1 MFSIKQARFVTSVGL
16 GGEYPMD
23 GGIEIAM
30 AGRSNVG
37 KSSLINSLCGNHKL
51 ARISQ
56 TPGKTR
62 LINFFRINQEFYLVD
77 LPGYGFASAPMS
89 EKRKWGELI
98 EGYLASG
105 RLSHIFLLLDI
116 RHPPTQ
122 DDAQMFKYIL
132 YNAVPYTII
141 ATKADKISRTRRR
154 SAANA
159 VAKALGAPPYAIIYS
174 SASGE
179 GREELLE
186 RVGSV
191 IKTQ

>member
-1 MFSIKQARFVTSVGL
+1 MFRIKQANFVTSVGL
-16 GGEYPMD
+16 GGEYPQD
-23 GGIEIAM
+23 GGIQIAM

-37 KSSLINSLCGNHKL
+37 KSSLINSLCGNNKL

-62 LINFFRINQEFYLVD
+62 LINFFRVNNDFYLVD

-98 EGYLASG
+98 ENYLASAH
-105 RLSHIFLLLDI
+105 LTHIFLLLDI
-116 RHPPTQ
+116 RHMPTQ
-122 DDAQMFKYIL
+122 DDVQMFKYIL
-132 YNAVPYTII
+132 YNAIPYTII
-141 ATKADKISRTRRR
+141 ATKSDKIAR
-154 SAANA
+154 SKRINAAAA
-159 VAKALGAPPYAIIYS
+159 VAKALGAPPYAIVYS

-186 RVGSV
+186 RIGGV
-191 IKTQ
+191 IEA